1 MTILFFED
9 GRVLIDAQEPLENV
23 DWSGLIGCVSDAQ
36 AGDTLVYNGTMW
48 TNAAPRPVLYVA
60 EAAGEDDAVVLT
72 ASYESIAAA
81 VAANRQVII
90 VSESSGTTT
99 LVPLA
104 TFGGD
109 DDTGYTVTAG
119 VATYTSDTA
128 GGVLTKQAAGGG
140 EG

>member
-9 GRVLIDAQEPLENV
+9 GRLILDAEGPLENV
-23 DWSGLIGCVSDAQ
+23 ELKNLLGCIADAK
-36 AGDTLVYNGTMW
+36 AGDIIAYNGTMW
-48 TNAAPRPVLYVA
+48 VNAAPNPVLYVA
-60 EAAGEDDAVVLT
+60 EAAGENDAVILT
-72 ASYESIAAA
+72 ASYETIAAA
-81 VAANRQVII
+81 VAANRAVII
-90 VSESSGTTT
+90 TSESEGTTT

-119 VATYTSDTA
+119 AATYTSDTA
-128 GGVLTKQAAGGG
+128 GGILIKQAGG

>member
-9 GRVLIDAQEPLENV
+9 GRLVIDAEGPLENV
-23 DWSGLIGCVSDAQ
+23 SLKGLIGCIAGAK
-36 AGDTLVYNGTMW
+36 AGDAIVYNGTMW
-48 TNAAPRPVLYVA
+48 VNDAPKPVLYVA
-60 EAAGEDDAVVLT
+60 EVAGEGDAIVLT
-72 ASYESIAAA
+72 ASYAGIAAA
-81 VAANRQVII
+81 VAANRAVII
-90 VSESSGTTT
+90 SSESEGPTT

-119 VATYTSDTA
+119 AATYTSDTA
-128 GGVLTKQAAGGG
+128 GGILTNQEGG

>member
-36 AGDTLVYNGTMW
+36 AGDTLAYNGTMW
-48 TNAAPRPVLYVA
+48 VNAAPKPVLYVA

-90 VSESSGTTT
+90 ASESEGTTT
-99 LVPLA
+99 LTALA
-104 TFGGD
+104 TFGGND
-109 DDTGYTVTAG
+109 ETGYTVTAG
-119 VATYTSDTA
+119 EATYTSETA
-128 GGVLTKQAAGGG
+128 GGVLTKQVSGG
-140 EG
+140 E

>member
-9 GRVLIDAQEPLENV
+9 GRLLIDAEEPLENV
-23 DWSGLIGCVSDAQ
+23 ELKNLLGCIADAQ
-36 AGDTLVYNGTMW
+36 AGDAILYNGAMW
-48 TNAAPRPVLYVA
+48 VNAQPKPVLYVA

-90 VSESSGTTT
+90 ASESEGTTT
-99 LVPLA
+99 LAALA
-104 TFGGD
+104 TFGGN

-119 VATYTSDTA
+119 GATYTSDTA
-128 GGVLTKQAAGGG
+128 GGVLTKQADGG

>member
-9 GRVLIDAQEPLENV
+9 GRLILDAEGPLENV
-23 DWSGLIGCVSDAQ
+23 ELKNLLGCISDAK
-36 AGDTLVYNGTMW
+36 AGDAIQYNGTMW
-48 TNAAPRPVLYVA
+48 VNAAPRPVLYVN
-60 EAAGEDDAVVLT
+60 EAAGEGDAVVLT

-90 VSESSGTTT
+90 ASESEGTTT
-99 LVPLA
+99 LAALA
-104 TFGGD
+104 TFGGN

-119 VATYTSDTA
+119 AATYTSDTA
-128 GGVLTKQAAGGG
+128 GGVLTKQAGGG

>member
-48 TNAAPRPVLYVA
+48 ANAAPKPVLYVA

-90 VSESSGTTT
+90 ASESEGTTT
-99 LVPLA
+99 LTALA
-104 TFGGD
+104 TFGGN

-119 VATYTSDTA
+119 AATYTSDTA
-128 GGVLTKQAAGGG
+128 GGVLTKQADGG

>member
-9 GRVLIDAQEPLENV
+9 GRLILDAEGPLENV
-23 DWSGLIGCVSDAQ
+23 ELKKLLGCIADAK
-36 AGDTLVYNGTMW
+36 AGDAIMYNGTMW
-48 TNAAPRPVLYVA
+48 VNAAPRPVLYVA
-60 EAAGEDDAVVLT
+60 EAEGEGDAVVLT
-72 ASYESIAAA
+72 ASYETIAAA
-81 VAANRQVII
+81 VAANRAVII
-90 VSESSGTTT
+90 SSESEGTTT

-119 VATYTSDTA
+119 AATYTSDTA
-128 GGVLTKQAAGGG
+128 GGILTKQEGG

>member
-9 GRVLIDAQEPLENV
+9 GRLILDAEGPLENV
-23 DWSGLIGCVSDAQ
+23 ELKNLLGCISDAK
-36 AGDTLVYNGTMW
+36 AGDAIVYNGTMW
-48 TNAAPRPVLYVA
+48 VNAAPNPVLYVA
-60 EAAGEDDAVVLT
+60 EAAGEDDAVILT
-72 ASYESIAAA
+72 ASYETIAAA
-81 VAANRQVII
+81 VAANRTVII
-90 VSESSGTTT
+90 SSESEGATI

-119 VATYTSDTA
+119 AATYTSDTA
-128 GGVLTKQAAGGG
+128 GGILTKQAGG